1 MIRNATHVLLFA
13 LLLLATPV
21 VWAQQ
26 AITGKVTDDTG
37 QPLSGVNI
45 LVKGTSKG
53 TTTNAEGNF
62 SLSVA
67 PGSTLVFRY
76 LGFLPREVP
85 VGNES
90 QLTITLKT
98 DEKSLGEVVVTA
110 LGIRKEK
117 KALGYS
123 VSEVKGEEL
132 TQARS
137 TNIAN
142 TLSGK
147 VAGLNVTSTA
157 TGPAGSSRIILR
169 GNTSIDKNRNNQPL
183 IVVDGIPINN
193 DNLGSAGEYGGT
205 DAGDGI
211 SSINPDDIATISV
224 LKGGTAAAL
233 YGSRASNGVI
243 LITTKGGASRKGVG
257 VEFSSNIV
265 IDRPVVENLDWQY
278 DYGMG
283 LNGLKPQTAAEAR
296 AAGLFSW
303 GAPLDGSS
311 VIQYDGISRPY
322 NAVKNNF
329 KKFYRS
335 GYTFTNSI
343 AASGGNEKV
352 TWRFGA
358 TDMKNEATLPNSGIR
373 RDNLSLNVSAWL
385 GKKLHLNVYAKYI
398 RERTT
403 NRPRVSDSPG
413 NANFALYLL
422 PTSLA
427 VQTLK
432 DSKLNAD
439 GNEFRWNA
447 NEYITNPWFSVYDFE
462 QADKK
467 DRFINSAELRYD
479 ILDWLYV
486 KGRIGADMFFRDN
499 KAVTPNGTAYIP
511 GGQINDQ
518 TRQNFYEL
526 NADVMVGVEKGFSET
541 WRISGF
547 VGANVMRN
555 KNDKLYLTGNTFN
568 IPYFYDQSNLQT
580 KTVTNDIFEKR
591 INSLYASAE
600 LSFKSYLYLTLTGR
614 NDWFSTLP
622 VNSNSIFYP
631 SAGLSFVL
639 SDAVTMPKWINY
651 AKLRTSWAQVG
662 GDTDPYRLRLA
673 YQVQNPLVL
682 GTTSLPVA
690 DVKKA
695 QDGSYA
701 VPNANLKPYVNTSY
715 EAGFEARFFDNR
727 LSVDFSW
734 YTRKTKDD
742 IVQTTISNA
751 SGYNTAFINVGKVSN
766 KGIELM
772 ITGTPVR
779 SKNFTWDITPNFAYN
794 KSEVIQLDGKLNA
807 LKVSDVRTFN
817 VTIQQVPHQPFGVI
831 QGYSFQRDDQG
842 NILFNAA
849 GKPLQGPLTI
859 FGTGV
864 APYTLGVTNTFTY
877 KAFSLGVLIDSRW
890 GNKLYSGTNDYGYYF
905 GLQKATLD
913 GRSGGVTIKAQDPN
927 DPTKYTD
934 KVVDAQD
941 YYQNIAFNIA
951 EPFIYS
957 GAFVK
962 LRQVIL
968 TYSLPSATL
977 NKTPFT
983 GASLSFVAR
992 NLWIIY
998 KDVPNVDPE
1007 STYSNG
1013 AGQGAELLG
1022 YPQSRS
1028 FGLNLNVKF

>member
-1 MIRNATHVLLFA
+1 M
-13 LLLLATPV
+13 LLLVMLLAAPAI
-21 VWAQQ
+21 WAQQ
-26 AITGKVTDDTG
+26 AVTGKVTDASG
-37 QPLSGVNI
+37 QPLAGVNI

-53 TTTNAEGNF
+53 TATNPDGAY
-62 SLSVA
+62 SLSA
-67 PGSTLVFRY
+67 AAGSTLVFRFLGY
-76 LGFLPREVP
+76 LPQEVQ
-85 VGNES
+85 VGNE
-90 QLTITLKT
+90 TVINITLQQ
-98 DEKSLGEVVVTA
+98 DEKNLSEVVVTA

-117 KALGYS
+117 KALGYA
-123 VSEVKGEEL
+123 VSEIKGEEL

-147 VAGLNVTSTA
+147 VAGLNVTNTS

-193 DNLGSAGEYGGT
+193 DNLGTANEYGGT

-211 SSINPDDIATISV
+211 SSINPDDIATMSV

-243 LITTKGGASRKGVG
+243 LITTKSGASRKGVG
-257 VEFSSNIV
+257 VEYSSNIV
-265 IDRPVVENLDWQY
+265 LDRPAVENLDWQY

-283 LNGLKPQTAAEAR
+283 RNGLKPQNAADAR
-296 AAGLFSW
+296 SGGLFSW
-303 GAPLDGSS
+303 GEKLDGSS

-322 NAVKNNF
+322 SAVKDNF
-329 KKFYRS
+329 KKFYKS

-343 AASGGNEKV
+343 GMSGGNEKI
-352 TWRFGA
+352 TYRFGA
-358 TDMKNEATLPNSGIR
+358 TDMKNEAMLPNSGIR
-373 RDNLSLNVSAWL
+373 RDNLSLNISAAL
-385 GKKLHLNVYAKYI
+385 GRKLHLNVYAKYI
-398 RERTT
+398 RERTD

-422 PTSLA
+422 PTSLS
-427 VQTLK
+427 VQTLR
-432 DSKLNAD
+432 DSKLNAA
-439 GNEFRWNA
+439 GNEYRWNA
-447 NEYITNPWFSVYDFE
+447 NEYITNPWFSVYDFV
-462 QADKK
+462 QDDKK

-479 ILDWLYV
+479 VLSWLYV
-486 KGRIGADMFFRDN
+486 KGRIGADMFFRNN
-499 KAVTPNGTAYIP
+499 KAVTPNGTAYQV

-518 TRQNFYEL
+518 TRQRFYEL
-526 NADVMVGVEKGFSET
+526 NADVMVGVDKMIKED

-547 VGANVMRN
+547 IGANVMRS
-555 KNDKLYLTGNTFN
+555 KNDKLFLSGNTFN

-580 KTVTNDIFEKR
+580 KTITNDIFEKK

-600 LSFKSYLYLTLTGR
+600 VSFKSYLYLTLTGR

-622 VNSNSIFYP
+622 LNSNSIFYP

-651 AKLRTSWAQVG
+651 AKIRTSWAQVG

-673 YQVQNPLVL
+673 YQVQNPLTL
-682 GTTSLPVA
+682 GTTTLPIA
-690 DVKKA
+690 DIKKA
-695 QDGSYA
+695 PDGSYA
-701 VPNANLKPYVNTSY
+701 VPNPLLKPYVNTSY
-715 EAGFEARFFDNR
+715 ELGFETRFFDNR
-727 LSVDFSW
+727 LSLDFSF
-734 YTRKTKDD
+734 YNRRTKDD

-751 SGYNTAFINVGKVSN
+751 SGYNTAFINVGEVNN
-766 KGIELM
+766 KGVELM
-772 ITGTPVR
+772 LTGTPVR
-779 SKNFTWDITPNFAYN
+779 NKNFTWDITPNFAYN
-794 KSEVIQLDGKLNA
+794 KSEVIQLDGKLAA

-817 VTIQQVPHQPFGVI
+817 VTVQQVPGQPFGVL
-831 QGYSFQRDDQG
+831 QGYSFQRDAQG
-842 NILFNAA
+842 NILFNSA

-864 APYTLGVTNTFTY
+864 APYTLGITNNFTW
-877 KAFSLGVLIDSRW
+877 KAFSLGVLVDARW
-890 GNKLYSGTNDYGYYF
+890 GNKVYSGTNDYGYFF
-905 GLQKATLD
+905 GLQKETLK
-913 GRSGGVTIKAQDPN
+913 GREGGVSIKAQDPN
-927 DPTKYTD
+927 DPTKFVD
-934 KVVDAQD
+934 KVIPAQD

-968 TYSLPSATL
+968 TYSLPARIL
-977 NKTPFT
+977 AKTPLT
-983 GASLSFVAR
+983 GASLSLVAR

-998 KDVPNVDPE
+998 KDTPNVDPE

-1013 AGQGAELLG
+1013 AGQGTELLG
-1022 YPQSRS
+1022 YPQARS
-1028 FGLNLNVKF
+1028 YGLNLNVKF

>member
-1 MIRNATHVLLFA
+1 MIRNFTHALLVV
-13 LLLLATPV
+13 LLLLSAPV
-21 VWAQQ
+21 LWAQQ
-26 AITGKVTDDTG
+26 AITGKVTDNTG
-37 QPLSGVNI
+37 QPLTGVNV
-45 LVKGTSKG
+45 LVKGTNKG
-53 TTTNAEGNF
+53 TVTNAQGAF

-67 PGSTLVFRY
+67 TGSTLVFRY
-76 LGFLPREVP
+76 VGYLPQEVP
-85 VGNES
+85 VGTET
-90 QLTITLKT
+90 QLTVVLKQ

-110 LGIRKEK
+110 LGIKKEK
-117 KALGYS
+117 KSLGYS

-142 TLSGK
+142 SLSGK

-205 DAGDGI
+205 DAGDGL

-233 YGSRASNGVI
+233 YGSRASNGVL
-243 LITTKGGASRKGVG
+243 LITTKSGAFRKGIG
-257 VEFSSNIV
+257 VEYSSNIV
-265 IDRPVVENLDWQY
+265 FERPVVNNLDWQY
-278 DYGMG
+278 DFGMG

-296 AAGLFSW
+296 SAGLFSW

-322 NAVKNNF
+322 SAIKNNF

-373 RDNLSLNVSAWL
+373 RDNLSLNLSAWL
-385 GKKLHLNVYAKYI
+385 GRKLHLNVYAKYI
-398 RERTT
+398 RERTD

-422 PTSLA
+422 PTSLS

-432 DSKLNAD
+432 TSKLNAD

-447 NEYITNPWFSVYDFE
+447 NQYITNPWFSVYDFI
-462 QADKK
+462 QHDKK
-467 DRFINSAELRYD
+467 DRFINTAELRYD
-479 ILDWLYV
+479 VLDWLFV

-499 KAVTPNGTAYIP
+499 KAITPTGTAYIV

-526 NADVMVGVEKGFSET
+526 NADIMLGVERAFARD
-541 WRISGF
+541 WRVSGF
-547 VGANVMRN
+547 VGGNVMRN
-555 KNDKLYLTGNTFN
+555 RNDKLSLNGNTFN
-568 IPYFYDQSNLQT
+568 IPFFYDQSNLQT
-580 KTVTNDIFEKR
+580 KTVTNDIFEKK
-591 INSLYASAE
+591 INSIYASAE
-600 LSFKSYLYLTLTGR
+600 VSFRSYVYLTLTGR

-622 VNSNSIFYP
+622 SNSNSIFYP

-639 SDAVTMPKWINY
+639 SDAFTLPKWINY
-651 AKLRTSWAQVG
+651 LKLRTSWAQVG

-673 YQVQNPLVL
+673 YSVQNPFTL

-701 VPNANLKPYVNTSY
+701 VPNATLRPYVNTSY
-715 EAGFEARFFDNR
+715 EAGLEARFFDSR
-727 LSVDFSW
+727 LAIDFSW

-766 KGIELM
+766 KGVELM

-779 SKNFTWDITPNFAYN
+779 SKNFSWDIIPNFAYN

-807 LKVSDVRTFN
+807 LKVADVRTFN

-831 QGYSFQRDDQG
+831 QGFKFLRDDQG
-842 NILFNAA
+842 NILFNSA
-849 GKPLQGPLTI
+849 GKPMQGPLTI

-864 APYTLGVTNTFTY
+864 APYTLGVTNNFSFKSFT
-877 KAFSLGVLIDSRW
+877 LGILIDSRW
-890 GNKLYSGTNDYGYYF
+890 GNKIYSGTNDYAYYF
-905 GLQKATLD
+905 GLQKATLTGRKD
-913 GRSGGVTIKAQDPN
+913 GIMIKAQDPV
-927 DPTKYTD
+927 DPTRFVD
-934 KVVDAQD
+934 KRVDAQD
-941 YYQNIAFNIA
+941 YFQNIAFNIA

-957 GAFVK
+957 GAFIK

-968 TYSLPSATL
+968 TYNLSPRLLDKLPI
-977 NKTPFT
+977 T

-1028 FGLNLNVKF
+1028 YGLNLNVKF